1 MDVNSLVEMANQIGQ
16 FFDSMP
22 DRAEAVDGVADHI
35 HRFWAPR
42 MRIALLDG
50 LDDPDIASELEPI
63 VLEALTKHRVAL
75 TPAGAENHAT

>member
-42 MRIALLDG
+42 MRIALLNG
-50 LDDPDIASELEPI
+50 LDDAGIASELEPI
-63 VLEALTKHRVAL
+63 VLEALSKHRVAL
-75 TPAGAENHAT
+75 TPAGAENLAD

>member
-1 MDVNSLVEMANQIGQ
+1 MDVNSLVEMANQIGE

-42 MRIALLDG
+42 MRIALLNG
-50 LDDPDIASELEPI
+50 LDDPEVASELKPI

-75 TPAGAENHAT
+75 TPAGATA

>member
-1 MDVNSLVEMANQIGQ
+1 MDVNSLVEMANQIGE

-42 MRIALLDG
+42 MRIALLNG
-50 LDDPDIASELEPI
+50 LDDPEVASELVPI
-63 VLEALTKHRVAL
+63 VVEALTKHRMAL
-75 TPAGAENHAT
+75 TPAGATA

>member
-1 MDVNSLVEMANQIGQ
+1 MDVNSLIEMANQIGE

-22 DRAEAVDGVADHI
+22 DRPEAVDGVADHI

-42 MRIALLDG
+42 MRIALLNR
-50 LDDPDIASELEPI
+50 LDDPSVVAALEPI

-75 TPAGAENHAT
+75 TPAVAPVA

>member
-42 MRIALLDG
+42 MRIALLYG
-50 LDDPDIASELEPI
+50 LDDAGIASELEPI
-63 VLEALTKHRVAL
+63 VLEALSKHRVAL
-75 TPAGAENHAT
+75 TPAGAAVA

>member
-1 MDVNSLVEMANQIGQ
+1 MDVNSLVEMANQIGE

-42 MRIALLDG
+42 MRIALLNG
-50 LDDPDIASELEPI
+50 LDDAGIASELEPI
-63 VLEALTKHRVAL
+63 VLEALSKHRVAL
-75 TPAGAENHAT
+75 TPAGAAVA

>member
-1 MDVNSLVEMANQIGQ
+1 MDVNSLVEMANQIGE

-42 MRIALLDG
+42 MRIALLNG
-50 LDDPDIASELEPI
+50 LDDPEIASELVPI
-63 VLEALTKHRVAL
+63 VQEALTKHRVAL
-75 TPAGAENHAT
+75 TPAGATA

>member
-1 MDVNSLVEMANQIGQ
+1 MDVNSLVEMANQIGE

-22 DRAEAVDGVADHI
+22 DREEAVDGVADHI

-42 MRIALLDG
+42 MRIALLNG
-50 LDDPDIASELEPI
+50 LDDPEVASELKPI

-75 TPAGAENHAT
+75 TPAGAVVT

>member
-42 MRIALLDG
+42 MRIALLNG
-50 LDDPDIASELEPI
+50 LDDAGIASELEPI
-63 VLEALTKHRVAL
+63 VLEALSKHRVAL
-75 TPAGAENHAT
+75 TPAGAAVA